1 MMNLLRQRKSELL
14 NALENVDDEQLTAV
28 VQAVGLI
35 ASSMRRGGKL
45 LIFGNGGSAADAQH
59 MAAEVVSSLDKNP
72 RSPALPAIAL
82 TTDSSFLTGYS
93 NDFGFQGVFS
103 RQVAALA
110 RSEDVVLGI
119 STSGSSSNVIE
130 GLRQARELGV
140 VTVAMTGEAGLMGQE
155 VDLVLRAPSSSTQ
168 VIQAIHL
175 YYEHSL
181 CELLIQD
188 LTETPRSRF

>member
-1 MMNLLRQRKSELL
+1 VDPLKQRKSEIL
-14 NALENVDDEQLTAV
+14 NALENVDELFLAAIV
-28 VQAVGLI
+28 EGAGLI

-72 RSPALPAIAL
+72 LSPALPAIAL

-119 STSGSSSNVIE
+119 STSGSSLNVIE
-130 GLRQARELGV
+130 GLRQARALGV
-140 VTVAMTGEAGLMGQE
+140 RTIAMTGEAGLIGQD

-175 YYEHSL
+175 FYEHSL

-188 LTETPRSRF
+188 FIESPRSQF

>member
-14 NALENVDDEQLTAV
+14 NALENVDDEQLKAV

>member
-1 MMNLLRQRKSELL
+1 MVGLLRQRKSELL
-14 NALENVDDEQLTAV
+14 RALENVDETCLTEV
-28 VQAVGLI
+28 VDAAGLI

-59 MAAEVVSSLDKNP
+59 MSAEVVSSLDKNP
-72 RSPALPAIAL
+72 LSPALPAIAL

-119 STSGSSSNVIE
+119 STSGSSRNVIE

-140 VTVAMTGEAGLMGQE
+140 VAIAMTGERGLIGQD
-155 VDLVLRAPSSSTQ
+155 VDLVVRAPSSSTQ
-168 VIQAIHL
+168 VVQAIHL
-175 YYEHSL
+175 FYEHSI
-181 CELLIQD
+181 CELVIENLI
-188 LTETPRSRF
+188 ESPRDRF